1 MKYKAYLSTFWNDLM
16 KGRPYQGCL
25 LIWSIRR
32 DIFKRTRPLHIKGFI
47 TAACRPTTPKKK
59 NSWSMDLLIK
69 ITHSLRKCKDSW
81 TSHKTNS
88 INPSTAAISK
98 LIPLDRGNIFYRHH
112 NYPHLSTDT
121 TSLNILQPKKILPP
135 MELHMKKASS
145 MTTSVQNSIS
155 WEAQV
160 SKV

>member
-1 MKYKAYLSTFWNDLM
+1 
-16 KGRPYQGCL
+16 
-25 LIWSIRR
+25 
-32 DIFKRTRPLHIKGFI
+32 
-47 TAACRPTTPKKK
+47 
-59 NSWSMDLLIK
+59 MDLLIK
-69 ITHSLRKCKDSW
+69 IIHSLRKCKDSW
-81 TSHKTNS
+81 TSHKKNS

-98 LIPLDRGNIFYRHH
+98 LIPLDRENIFYGHH

-121 TSLNILQPKKILPP
+121 TSLNILQPKKKILPP

-145 MTTSVQNSIS
+145 LTTSVQKSIS